1 MPLSENEQK
10 ILSQIEK
17 DFYDSDPEF
26 AREVGE
32 TTLYRHAFRN
42 VKSAAAF
49 GVLGVVGLIAA
60 LQIHYLL
67 AFVAFLVVFGS
78 TIVIER
84 NLRKMGRAGLQQVAG
99 NMRGAGVKDA
109 AAGFASRFKG
119 RIRRPD
125 EKD

>member
-1 MPLSENEQK
+1 MPLSENEQR

-42 VKSAAAF
+42 IKWATAF
-49 GVLGVVGLIAA
+49 GFVGVATLVAA

-67 AFVAFLVVFGS
+67 AFVAFLIVFGS

-109 AAGFASRFKG
+109 AAGFGARLKG
-119 RIRRPD
+119 RMRRTD
-125 EKD
+125 GES

>member
-49 GVLGVVGLIAA
+49 GVLGVVGLIVA

-99 NMRGAGVKDA
+99 N
-109 AAGFASRFKG
+109 GFASRFKG
-119 RIRRPD
+119 RIRRTD